1 MKRKA
6 AVKPFGTLT
15 KPISEEIGFV
25 YSLQPTPPES
35 DVGFV
40 IIWSNPKTAGGFYA
54 HLRNPDFCTVRA
66 HRNAC
71 SVNARFSSA
80 QSASA

>member
-40 IIWSNPKTAGGFYA
+40 IIWSNPKTAGVFTRTY
-54 HLRNPDFCTVRA
+54 RVRIFA
-66 HRNAC
+66 P
-71 SVNARFSSA
+71 SVLTETPVR
-80 QSASA
+80 

>member
-40 IIWSNPKTAGGFYA
+40 IIWSNPKTAGVFTRTFGIRFFA
-54 HLRNPDFCTVRA
+54 PSVLTETPVR
-66 HRNAC
+66 
-71 SVNARFSSA
+71 
-80 QSASA
+80 